1 VAIIYYNLFLRPM
14 SVKIYLKR
22 VKDYHLHDVSG
33 SSKTARREEGI
44 ILNKLKLTKRT
55 SEG

>member
-1 VAIIYYNLFLRPM
+1 M

-22 VKDYHLHDVSG
+22 VKNYHLHDVSG

-44 ILNKLKLTKRT
+44 IRNKLKLTKRT